1 VRRTGSPRPIRL
13 VNMLKESD
21 ILKMVKEDILRILG
35 EGKEKISF
43 ESLNT
48 EIKVFP
54 SFISKVIKDLEEGS
68 LIRIE
73 ENFIRLTQ
81 IGEDEA
87 KDILRKHLVLENY
100 FKKTSNEKVAHR
112 KAHVL
117 EHYISEEVIKNIKKL
132 YTLKERGIS
141 LTKFKLHEESLIAD
155 ITAPSNELFERMISM
170 GIFPGE
176 EISITNKISNGVVVK
191 IKNKKFALGKDIA
204 KEIKVIKQ

>member
-1 VRRTGSPRPIRL
+1 MP
-13 VNMLKESD
+13 KEYD
-21 ILKMVKEDILRILG
+21 ILKIVKEDILRTLS
-35 EGKEKISF
+35 EKEEKVSF
-43 ESLNT
+43 KSLTT
-48 EIKVFP
+48 EIKVFH
-54 SFISKVIKDLEEGS
+54 SFVSKAIKDLKEES

-73 ENFIRLTQ
+73 ENFVRLTQ
-81 IGEDEA
+81 IGRDEA
-87 KDILRKHLVLENY
+87 KDILRKYLILENY
-100 FKKTSNEKVAHR
+100 FKKTTNEKVAHR
-112 KAHVL
+112 KANIL